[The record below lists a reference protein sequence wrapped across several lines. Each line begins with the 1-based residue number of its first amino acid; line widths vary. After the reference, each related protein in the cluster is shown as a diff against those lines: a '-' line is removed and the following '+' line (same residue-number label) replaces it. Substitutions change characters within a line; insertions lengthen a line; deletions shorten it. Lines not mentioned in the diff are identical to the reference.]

1 LSVITKYRKGGPYTK
16 KEQEDRRKEVFHLHF
31 EKGYS
36 AVKISDLLDVNRN
49 TINDDIKFWYSQ
61 MIDELGN
68 DNLKTWVIKQF
79 TRFEIQRNRL
89 LENLENYERLS
100 EKLAIE
106 KLLFNIDSKS
116 AQLMTTI
123 ITNAKTITMLNQQTK
138 TIGENEIKKI
148 VRELIKKSEKKVGT
162 IFYEENEILYEIIK
176 MKKCEYEEAEL
187 FLKRMDDLGL
197 KLCEED
203 HFLGTYDIGEFGLMR
218 QYISDDELSLVYK
231 RKEKLEDEHL
241 RLLDELKKKFIQK
254 YGPESNWSEE
264 IREKF
269 HDSDEWQ
276 QIVSN

>member
-1 LSVITKYRKGGPYTK
+1 MALVEQVKKGGRYTK
-16 KEQEDRRKEVFHLHF
+16 KEQEERKIQVYHLHF
-31 EKGYS
+31 EKGHS

-68 DNLKTWVIKQF
+68 DNLRTWVMKQF

-89 LENLENYERLS
+89 LENLENYESLS

-116 AQLMTTI
+116 AQFMTTI
-123 ITNAKTITMLNQQTK
+123 ITNVETTTLLDQQTK

-148 VRELIKKSEKKVGT
+148 VKELIKKSGKEIGV
-162 IFYEENEILYEIIK
+162 IHYEDNEILYEIIK
-176 MKKCEYEEAEL
+176 MKKCDCDEAEL
-187 FLKRMDDLGL
+187 ILRRMKELGL
-197 KLCEED
+197 NLCEVD
-203 HFLGTYDIGEFGLMR
+203 HSYDTYDIGEFGLIR
-218 QYISDDELSLVYK
+218 QYISNDELSLVYK
-231 RKEKLEDEHL
+231 RKEKLEDEQL
-241 RLLDELKKKFIQK
+241 KLLDELKKKFIQK

-269 HDSDEWQ
+269 YASDE
-276 QIVSN
+276 